1 MSISFDHMKF
11 YAHIYYKVYVCI
23 ATLNQDT
30 IVYLGK
36 RPHMF
41 RRSSHGQF
49 RTSTFGKNIFNV
61 LKVFDTLYN
70 KARAE
75 GSTFEK
81 SYLEDVQFVVSRT
94 NHHFHKLNRKGER
107 VPLSACLPKTKK
119 KVLKCKQLQVHP
131 SRKHSTCFGVFMWN
145 YASAADSSSMQICS
159 VCTGSK
165 EKKQKWKLPRL
176 GKKQQEQH
184 PSFFSSLTIKFMME
198 FVTLSWISL
207 WSGNTSI
214 KQLQISLRS
223 GS

>member
-1 MSISFDHMKF
+1 MSIPDDHMKF

-30 IVYLGK
+30 IFYLGT

-41 RRSSHGQF
+41 GRSSHGQF

-75 GSTFEK
+75 GAAFEK

-119 KVLKCKQLQVHP
+119 KVLKCKHDFPREPEIIGVATVICKGNAKKHRLRIRGRRNALGMILRPRNDQWFSGTARILAAVFRSNTNTMFQLVI
-131 SRKHSTCFGVFMWN
+131 RE
-145 YASAADSSSMQICS
+145 A
-159 VCTGSK
+159 
-165 EKKQKWKLPRL
+165 
-176 GKKQQEQH
+176 
-184 PSFFSSLTIKFMME
+184 
-198 FVTLSWISL
+198 
-207 WSGNTSI
+207 
-214 KQLQISLRS
+214 
-223 GS
+223 